1 MLDKPLLIN
10 GEWRAP
16 VGNRSAGVHNPATGE
31 VIAQLALCE
40 HADLDAALEA
50 AQQGFETWRRT
61 TALERAKILHKAAA
75 LVRERAETMAQLMS
89 REQGKPIAEARG
101 EANAAAEHIEWHA
114 EEGRRAYGRV
124 IPARVPGARQV
135 VLREPVGPVA
145 AFTPWNFPINQLVRK
160 VSAALASGCSIIAKP
175 PEEAP
180 SACIALARAF
190 QDAGLPPGVLGI
202 VFGPAAE
209 VSEHLIASPVIRK
222 ISFTGSVP
230 VGKKLGAMA
239 AAGVKRATMEL
250 GGHAPY
256 IVAKDAD
263 VEAAVKLG
271 LMLKY
276 RNAGQVCA
284 APTRFYIEEDVYD
297 AFRSGFVAG
306 ARAIKVGDGLSDG
319 VQMGPLTHARR
330 LDAMARFVDDAVSH
344 GARLECGGKRIG
356 NSGYFFEP
364 TVLSDVPEDAAIMND
379 EPFGPLAAL
388 VRVSDIDEAIRRSN
402 RLPFGLAA
410 FGFTRSLATA
420 DRFSTE
426 LEAGMVSIN
435 HFGLAAAE
443 TPFGG
448 LKESGYGSE
457 GGSETLDAYLTTK
470 FVSHIGL

>member
-16 VGNRSAGVHNPATGE
+16 AGNRSVEVRNPANGE
-31 VIAQLALCE
+31 VIATLAFCE
-40 HADLDAALEA
+40 TADLDAALEA

-61 TALERAKILHKAAA
+61 TVLERAKIMHRAAA

-89 REQGKPIAEARG
+89 REQGKPIPEARG

-180 SACIALARAF
+180 SACIELARAF
-190 QDAGLPPGVLGI
+190 QDAGLPPGVLSI

-209 VSEHLIASPVIRK
+209 VSEHLIASPVTRK

-230 VGKKLGAMA
+230 VGKKLAAMA

-284 APTRFYIEEDVYD
+284 APTRFYIEQEVYD
-297 AFRSGFVAG
+297 AFRARFVAG
-306 ARAIKVGDGLSDG
+306 AKAIKVGDGLSDG

-330 LDAMARFVDDAVSH
+330 LDAMARFVDNAVSH

-364 TVLSDVPEDAAIMND
+364 TVLSDVPEEAAIMND

-388 VRVSDIDEAIRRSN
+388 VPVSSIDEAIRRSN

-420 DRFSTE
+420 DRFSAE
-426 LEAGMVSIN
+426 LEAGMISIN

-448 LKESGYGSE
+448 IKESGYGSE
-457 GGSETLDAYLTTK
+457 GGSETLDSYLTTK
-470 FVSHIGL
+470 FVSHIGV

>member
-16 VGNRSAGVHNPATGE
+16 AGNRSVEVRNPANGE
-31 VIAQLALCE
+31 VLATLALCE
-40 HADLDAALEA
+40 ITDLDAALAA

-61 TALERAKILHKAAA
+61 PAFERAKIMHKAAA
-75 LVRERAETMAQLMS
+75 LVRERAETMAQYMS

-124 IPARVPGARQV
+124 IPARVPGARQI

-180 SACIALARAF
+180 SACIELARAF

-209 VSEHLIASPVIRK
+209 VSEHLIASPVTRK

-263 VEAAVKLG
+263 VAAAVKLG

-297 AFRSGFVAG
+297 AFRTGFVAG

-330 LDAMARFVDDAVSH
+330 LDAMARFVDDAISH

-364 TVLSDVPEDAAIMND
+364 TVLSDVPEDASIMND

-388 VRVSDIDEAIRRSN
+388 VPVSSINEAIRRSN

-426 LEAGMVSIN
+426 LEAGMISIN

-448 LKESGYGSE
+448 IKESGYGSE
-457 GGSETLDAYLTTK
+457 GGSETLDSYLTTK
-470 FVSHIGL
+470 FVSHIGV

>member
-16 VGNRSAGVHNPATGE
+16 AGNRSVEVRNPANGE
-31 VIAQLALCE
+31 VLATLALCE
-40 HADLDAALEA
+40 TGDLDAALHA
-50 AQQGFETWRRT
+50 AQQGFQTWRRT
-61 TALERAKILHKAAA
+61 PAFERAKIMHKAAA
-75 LVRERAETMAQLMS
+75 LVRERAETMAQYMS

-180 SACIALARAF
+180 SACIELARAF

-209 VSEHLIASPVIRK
+209 VSEHLIASPVTRK

-230 VGKKLGAMA
+230 VGKKLAALA

-263 VEAAVKLG
+263 VAAAVKLG

-297 AFRSGFVAG
+297 AFRTGFVAG

-330 LDAMARFVDDAVSH
+330 LDAMARFVDDAISQ

-364 TVLSDVPEDAAIMND
+364 TVLSDVPEDASIMND

-388 VRVSDIDEAIRRSN
+388 VPVSSIDEAIRRSN

-426 LEAGMVSIN
+426 LEAGMISIN

-448 LKESGYGSE
+448 IKESGYGSE
-457 GGSETLDAYLTTK
+457 GGSETLDSYLTTK
-470 FVSHIGL
+470 FVSHIGV

>member
-16 VGNRSAGVHNPATGE
+16 AGNRSVEVRNPANGE
-31 VIAQLALCE
+31 VLATLALCE
-40 HADLDAALEA
+40 TGDLDAALHA
-50 AQQGFETWRRT
+50 AQQGFQTWRRT
-61 TALERAKILHKAAA
+61 PAFERAKIMHKAAA
-75 LVRERAETMAQLMS
+75 LVRERAETMAQYMS

-124 IPARVPGARQV
+124 IPARVPGARQI

-180 SACIALARAF
+180 SACIELARAF

-209 VSEHLIASPVIRK
+209 VSEHLIASPVTRK

-263 VEAAVKLG
+263 VAAAVKLG

-297 AFRSGFVAG
+297 AFRTGFVAG

-330 LDAMARFVDDAVSH
+330 LDAMARFVDDAISQ

-364 TVLSDVPEDAAIMND
+364 TVLSDVPEDASIMND

-388 VRVSDIDEAIRRSN
+388 VPVSSIDEAIRRSN

-426 LEAGMVSIN
+426 LEAGMISIN

-448 LKESGYGSE
+448 IKESGYGSE
-457 GGSETLDAYLTTK
+457 GGSETLDSYLTTK
-470 FVSHIGL
+470 FVSHIGV

>member
-10 GEWRAP
+10 GNWRAP
-16 VGNRSAGVHNPATGE
+16 TGNRSAGVHNPATGE

-40 HADLDAALEA
+40 RADLDAALEA

-61 TALERAKILHKAAA
+61 TAVERAKILHRAAT

-135 VLREPVGPVA
+135 VVREPVGPVA

-263 VEAAVKLG
+263 VEAAIKLG

-306 ARAIKVGDGLSDG
+306 ARAIKVGGGLSDG

-330 LDAMARFVDDAVSH
+330 LDAMARFVEDAVSH

-364 TVLSDVPEDAAIMND
+364 TVLADVPEDAAVMND

-388 VRVSDIDEAIRRSN
+388 VPVSSIDEAIRRSN

>member
-16 VGNRSAGVHNPATGE
+16 AGSRSAGVHNPATGD

-40 HADLDAALEA
+40 RADLDAALEA

-61 TALERAKILHKAAA
+61 TAIERAKILHRAAA

-209 VSEHLIASPVIRK
+209 VSEHLIASPIIRK

-263 VEAAVKLG
+263 VDAAVKLG

-344 GARLECGGKRIG
+344 GARLECGGKRVG

-364 TVLSDVPEDAAIMND
+364 TVLSDVPEDAAVMND

-388 VRVSDIDEAIRRSN
+388 VLVSSVDEAIRRSN

>member
-1 MLDKPLLIN
+1 MLGKPLLIN

-16 VGNRSAGVHNPATGE
+16 AGNRSVEVRNPATGE
-31 VIAQLALCE
+31 VIATLALCE
-40 HADLDAALEA
+40 TADLDAALEA
-50 AQQGFETWRRT
+50 AQRGFETWRRT
-61 TALERAKILHKAAA
+61 TAVERAKIMHKAAA
-75 LVRERAETMAQLMS
+75 LVRERAETMAQFMS

-124 IPARVPGARQV
+124 IPARVPGARQI

-180 SACIALARAF
+180 SACIELARAF

-202 VFGPAAE
+202 VFGPAAV
-209 VSEHLIASPVIRK
+209 VSEYLIASPVTRK
-222 ISFTGSVP
+222 ISFTGSVQ
-230 VGKKLGAMA
+230 VGKKLAALA

-284 APTRFYIEEDVYD
+284 APTRFYIEQDVYD
-297 AFRSGFVAG
+297 AFRTAFVAG

-330 LDAMARFVDDAVSH
+330 LDATARFVDDAVSH

-364 TVLSDVPEDAAIMND
+364 TVLSGVPEDASIMND

-388 VRVSDIDEAIRRSN
+388 VPVSSIDEAIRRSN

-426 LEAGMVSIN
+426 LEAGMISIN

-448 LKESGYGSE
+448 IKESGYGSE
-457 GGSETLDAYLTTK
+457 GGSETLDSYLTTK
-470 FVSHIGL
+470 FVSHIGF

>member
-10 GEWRAP
+10 GDWRAP
-16 VGNRSAGVHNPATGE
+16 TGNRSAGVHNPATGE

-40 HADLDAALEA
+40 RADLDAALEA

-61 TALERAKILHKAAA
+61 TAIERAKILHRAAA

-297 AFRSGFVAG
+297 AVRSGFVAG
-306 ARAIKVGDGLSDG
+306 ARAIKVGGGLSDG

-330 LDAMARFVDDAVSH
+330 LDAMAHFVEDAVSH

-364 TVLSDVPEDAAIMND
+364 TVLADVPEDATVMND

-388 VRVSDIDEAIRRSN
+388 VPVSSIDEAIRRSN

>member
-16 VGNRSAGVHNPATGE
+16 AGNRSVEVRNPANGE
-31 VIAQLALCE
+31 VVATLALCE
-40 HADLDAALEA
+40 TADLDAALEA

-61 TALERAKILHKAAA
+61 TVLERAKIMHKAAA

-180 SACIALARAF
+180 SACIELARAF
-190 QDAGLPPGVLGI
+190 QDAGLPSGVLGI

-209 VSEHLIASPVIRK
+209 VSEHLITSPVTRK

-230 VGKKLGAMA
+230 VGKKLAAMA

-284 APTRFYIEEDVYD
+284 APTRFYIEQEVYD
-297 AFRSGFVAG
+297 AFRAGFVAG
-306 ARAIKVGDGLSDG
+306 AKAIKVGDGLSDG

-330 LDAMARFVDDAVSH
+330 LDAMARFVDDAVSQ

-364 TVLSDVPEDAAIMND
+364 TVLSDVPEEAAIMND

-388 VRVSDIDEAIRRSN
+388 VPVSSIDEAIRRSN

-426 LEAGMVSIN
+426 LEAGMISIN

-448 LKESGYGSE
+448 IKESGYGSE
-457 GGSETLDAYLTTK
+457 GGSETLDSYLTTK
-470 FVSHIGL
+470 FVSHIGV

>member
-10 GEWRAP
+10 GDWRAP
-16 VGNRSAGVHNPATGE
+16 TGNRSAGVHNPATGE

-40 HADLDAALEA
+40 RADLDAALEA

-61 TALERAKILHKAAA
+61 TAVERAKILHRAAA

-135 VLREPVGPVA
+135 VVREPVGPVA
-145 AFTPWNFPINQLVRK
+145 AFTPWNFPTNQLVRK

-263 VEAAVKLG
+263 VEAAIKLG

-306 ARAIKVGDGLSDG
+306 ARAIEVGDGLSDG

-330 LDAMARFVDDAVSH
+330 LDAMARFVEDAVSH

-364 TVLSDVPEDAAIMND
+364 TVLTDVPEDAAVMND

-388 VRVSDIDEAIRRSN
+388 VPVSSIDEAIRRSN

-410 FGFTRSLATA
+410 FGFTRSLTTA

>member
-16 VGNRSAGVHNPATGE
+16 AGNRSAGVHNPATGE

-40 HADLDAALEA
+40 RADLDAALEA

-61 TALERAKILHKAAA
+61 AAIERAKILHRAAA

-89 REQGKPIAEARG
+89 REQGKPITEARG

-124 IPARVPGARQV
+124 IPARVPGARQI

-160 VSAALASGCSIIAKP
+160 VAAALASGCSIIAKP

-180 SACIALARAF
+180 SACIALSRAF
-190 QDAGLPPGVLGI
+190 QDAGLPAGVLGI

-230 VGKKLGAMA
+230 VGKKLGAIA

-256 IVAKDAD
+256 IVARDAD
-263 VEAAVKLG
+263 IDAAVKLG

-364 TVLSDVPEDAAIMND
+364 TVLSDVPEDAAVMND

-388 VRVSDIDEAIRRSN
+388 VPVSSIDEAIRRSN

>member
-16 VGNRSAGVHNPATGE
+16 TGNRSAGVHNPATGE

-40 HADLDAALEA
+40 HADLDAALDA

-180 SACIALARAF
+180 SACIVLARAF

-209 VSEHLIASPVIRK
+209 VSEHLIASPIVRK

-330 LDAMARFVDDAVSH
+330 LDAMARVVDDAVSH